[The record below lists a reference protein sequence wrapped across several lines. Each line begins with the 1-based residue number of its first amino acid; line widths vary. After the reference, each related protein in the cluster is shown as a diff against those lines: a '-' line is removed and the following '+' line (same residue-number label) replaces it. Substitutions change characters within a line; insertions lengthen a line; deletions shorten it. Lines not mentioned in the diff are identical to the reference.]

1 MRFEKDMLRKIA
13 CLFTAYIY
21 CISLSAQTTAGKPV
35 VYCNPLVV
43 GSIPK
48 KALSLQ
54 LEIQSGFDN
63 QVLSAT
69 HSGNQ
74 PQQQRISHVQG
85 LRLGYNK
92 NLVMKP
98 RLYVS
103 MDLGYWYS
111 RFDVSNPGTDLFSQ
125 QLDKSAF
132 HSFTASAN
140 IFKPLDQRHF
150 LLLNVSAEFNGNGQS
165 FRNGPGFSNLFA
177 GGALIYGW
185 KKGVSSMTGV
195 GVIRAYRFGRVIH
208 LPAFLMN
215 RSFNKQWGI
224 EMLLPARAAVRYAP
238 NDKSLF
244 TAGYDLEGGQ
254 FHFAAPGTAFNNRY
268 WQRGEIRPRIG
279 FERAVHKNWRISVT
293 AGVRI
298 NGRLQLANKYDGAVL
313 LVDNDPGT
321 NFFGNAG
328 IHLMTIKGKK
338 KKKG

>member
-1 MRFEKDMLRKIA
+1 MAK
-13 CLFTAYIY
+13 
-21 CISLSAQTTAGKPV
+21 KPAV
-35 VYCNPLVV
+35 FCNPLVV
-43 GSIPK
+43 GSVPK

-54 LEIQSGFDN
+54 FEIQSGFDN
-63 QVLSAT
+63 KLVQYT
-69 HSGNQ
+69 HAGGV

-111 RFDVSNPGTDLFSQ
+111 RFDLSNPGMDLYSQ
-125 QLDKSAF
+125 LLDQSAF

-150 LLLNVSAEFNGNGQS
+150 LLLNVSTEFNGNGQS

-185 KKGVSSMTGV
+185 KKGVSSMTGM
-195 GVIRAYRFGRVIH
+195 GVLRAYRFGRVIH

-215 RSFNKQWGI
+215 RSFNKKWGI
-224 EMLLPARAAVRYAP
+224 EMLLPARAALRYAP
-238 NDKSLF
+238 DDKNLF
-244 TAGYDLEGGQ
+244 TAGYDLEGAQ
-254 FHFAAPGTAFNNRY
+254 FHFGAPGTAFHDSY

-279 FERAVHKNWRISVT
+279 YEKAIHKNWRISFN

-298 NGRLQLANKYDGAVL
+298 NGRLQLANKYDGAIL
-313 LVDNDPGT
+313 LVDNRPA
-321 NFFGNAG
+321 GNLFVNTG
-328 IHLMTIKGKK
+328 IHLMTLRNKK
-338 KKKG
+338 RKP

>member
-1 MRFEKDMLRKIA
+1 MFRKIA
-13 CLFTAYIY
+13 CLLIAGLY
-21 CISLSAQTTAGKPV
+21 CVILPAQTPVKKPV
-35 VYCNPLVV
+35 FYCNPLVV

-54 LEIQSGFDN
+54 LEVQSGFDN
-63 QVLSAT
+63 RVLSPV
-69 HSGNQ
+69 HFGHQSL
-74 PQQQRISHVQG
+74 QQRISHVQG

-98 RLYVS
+98 KLYVS

-111 RFDVSNPGTDLFSQ
+111 RFDVSNPGTDLYSQ
-125 QLDKSAF
+125 LLDQSAF

-185 KKGVSSMTGV
+185 KKGVSSMTGI
-195 GVIRAYRFGRVIH
+195 GLLRAYRFGRVVH

-215 RSFNKQWGI
+215 RSFNKKWGI
-224 EMLLPARAAVRYAP
+224 EMLLPARAALRYAP
-238 NDKSLF
+238 DDKNLF
-244 TAGYDLEGGQ
+244 TAGYDLEGAQ
-254 FHFAAPGTAFNNRY
+254 FHFGAPGTAFHDSY

-279 FERAVHKNWRISVT
+279 YERAIHKNWRVSFNT
-293 AGVRI
+293 GVRI
-298 NGRLQLANKYDGAVL
+298 NGRLQLANKYDGAIL
-313 LVDNDPGT
+313 LVDNRPV
-321 NFFGNAG
+321 GNLFVNTG
-328 IHLMTIKGKK
+328 IHLMTLRNKK
-338 KKKG
+338 RKP